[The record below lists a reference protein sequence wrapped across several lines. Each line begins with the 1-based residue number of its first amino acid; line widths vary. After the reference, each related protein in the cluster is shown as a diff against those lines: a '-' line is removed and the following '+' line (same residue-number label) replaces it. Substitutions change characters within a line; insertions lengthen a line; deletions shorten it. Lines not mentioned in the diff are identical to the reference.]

1 MSKEKL
7 LKKIHAE
14 EKEFIDAMMLRSPAE
29 IIEAAYEIA
38 HKRDIIC
45 ILETTSIP
53 DEQAKAIGCLANSL
67 DFFYWVWMDCDGD
80 SLKDAIDYALTEE
93 WKHILVTEAE

>member
-1 MSKEKL
+1 MTKEKL
-7 LKKIHAE
+7 IEKIHAE
-14 EKEFIDAMMLRSPAE
+14 EKEFIDAMMLRAPDE
-29 IIEAAYEIA
+29 IIEAAYEITY
-38 HKRDIIC
+38 KREIIC

-53 DEQAKAIGCLANSL
+53 DEQAKAISCLANIL
-67 DFFYWVWMDCDGD
+67 DFFYYVWMDWDGD